1 MAKEIINMQI
11 KNVTLTMADHG
22 CLTFFLTLEGGGYG
36 VNVGGYCI
44 GHGFLGSKDFRVDNG
59 AGLVAIMNIMNVIGV
74 ERWEDL
80 KGHYCRIESES
91 WGSTIHKIG
100 NILED
105 KWFDLKDFFANYE
118 ATK

>member
-11 KNVTLTMADHG
+11 KNVTLTMEDHG
-22 CLTFFLTLEGGGYG
+22 CLTFFLSLESGGCG

-44 GHGFLGSKDFRVDNG
+44 GHGYLGSNDFKADNG
-59 AGLVAIMNIMNVIGV
+59 AGLVAIMKIMDTIGV

-80 KGHYCRIESES
+80 KGHYCRIESEG

-105 KWFDLKDFFANYE
+105 KWFDLNDFFTNYE
-118 ATK
+118 ETK